1 MQQETSTTPARETF
15 YMKLMALSG
24 RHVGTGGKRLYSHSV
39 QAPKEKVTRD
49 LWYLLPPVLLVLDR
63 VK

>member
-1 MQQETSTTPARETF
+1 
-15 YMKLMALSG
+15 MKLMALSG

-39 QAPKEKVTRD
+39 RAPKEKVTRD